1 MFDNTI
7 SIALAY
13 RKRPKT
19 CQMTQKF
26 SIAAKCIQ
34 LPSTIWISIF
44 GFVSQVHKNTSHQTS
59 KFKSE
64 LKVWSDQVWY
74 YSWVMILFLFFLQ
87 FLQIAWIRD
96 FFPTQFYIL
105 SKVELALKG
114 VNFTVIRKKTS
125 GSTTAIRDH
134 QESRGI
140 RKSYYIVLK
149 YLGVCWPKI
158 TIQTGYWIKNSKH
171 RQLQHVFY
179 KFPAEISN
187 ICVEFN
193 KTLNFLQTS
202 LNFLLFISGFQG

>member
-1 MFDNTI
+1 MYSTPFHNLDKHFRVWLSSSQKYI
-7 SIALAY
+7 SSNFKIQIRAQGLI
-13 RKRPKT
+13 RPG
-19 CQMTQKF
+19 
-26 SIAAKCIQ
+26 
-34 LPSTIWISIF
+34 L
-44 GFVSQVHKNTSHQTS
+44 
-59 KFKSE
+59 
-64 LKVWSDQVWY
+64 
-74 YSWVMILFLFFLQ
+74 ILFMSHDPFSFFLQ